1 MQNFWNN
8 LVSTT
13 TSPQKKTDKEGKK
26 KKKKIKW
33 PQDIFIIEKYQFDIL
48 QLF

>member
-13 TSPQKKTDKEGKK
+13 TSPQKKQIKREKK
-26 KKKKIKW
+26 KEEN
-33 PQDIFIIEKYQFDIL
+33 QVTAGHFIIEKYQFDIL

>member
-13 TSPQKKTDKEGKK
+13 TSPPKKNKIQEKK
-26 KKKKIKW
+26 RKKIKW
-33 PQDIFIIEKYQFDIL
+33 EQDIFIIEKYQFDIL